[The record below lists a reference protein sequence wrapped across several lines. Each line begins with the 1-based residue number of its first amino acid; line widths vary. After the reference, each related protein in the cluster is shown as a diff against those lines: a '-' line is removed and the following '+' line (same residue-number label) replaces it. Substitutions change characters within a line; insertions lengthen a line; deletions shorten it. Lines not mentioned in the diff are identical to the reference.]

1 MYIPNVYQCNPMYNP
16 NVYTLIIHWGH
27 TLECFY
33 IHWGYTLDHIFSD
46 FYIHW
51 VTLYTLG
58 DMMVNVIQYIF
69 MLSNVYVGTTKQPT
83 VYTFGHIIYI
93 EQHEYTL
100 GIYISV
106 FR

>member
-16 NVYTLIIHWGH
+16 NVYALIIHWGY

-33 IHWGYTLDHIFSD
+33 IHWVCTLDNILSD

-58 DMMVNVIQYIF
+58 DMMVNVTQCIF
-69 MLSNVYVGTTKQPT
+69 MLPNVYASILK
-83 VYTFGHIIYI
+83 
-93 EQHEYTL
+93 
-100 GIYISV
+100 
-106 FR
+106 